1 LSKQNISF
9 LLLCL
14 LLLVAG
20 VLLTETARAQGRVR
34 IPGRG
39 QDEKAK
45 TEEDSVQYGPES
57 TQYIYKDAFKYNRV
71 AYDTLDT
78 LMQFAHRYSRVE
90 QLGNRQQYLGTLGT
104 ASISLFPLIPE
115 VSGATSGLD
124 AYDIYVTKPEEVR
137 YYNTLSPYT
146 QLYITFGG
154 NNRNVVDVSYTR
166 NITPNWNIGASLRSI
181 TADKQTSRIR
191 RGDRRSESYFMDFF
205 TSYQSENERYQ
216 FLGHASRFNHQ
227 VNETGGVFGN
237 LFDDDLLED
246 FFLYQNSE
254 IFLRDFVNHEYR
266 FNYHFYHEYKLND
279 NLQLYHEFD
288 RHHQNVFFLYEPSGG
303 FDIEEGFF
311 KDTLKS
317 EERTSDKIEYD
328 VWDTEIGLKGELAAL
343 FYSVHYRLR
352 APQINYDYSAEVDT
366 SNIELYGG
374 FDLRLDLG
382 EKTFLSGGADYQ
394 STRNYRLETSF
405 VNPILKASY
414 ARSRNLPNYLSLQY
428 RGNHNA
434 WDNDFEPIGMD
445 QIKGSL
451 EYQFPYIYLR
461 PFATL
466 TNVNRPVYY
475 RRYEIEGSRQ
485 AFPVQSS
492 GAAQV
497 LSPGLAFSMDFLKRM
512 HFQGEAIYSLVTG
525 PAAEAFAIPWLY
537 ASGSL
542 YYENSFIDN
551 KITLRLGTD
560 FQLTPSYLSYDYDVA
575 IQQFFTQQQIFGTE
589 ERLLDNFETPLPT
602 EIGYAVLDAFI
613 NLKVRGAIVYLKVPF
628 VNQGF
633 IENGFFATPYYPG
646 QPRVF
651 DLGIKWQFFD

>member
-1 LSKQNISF
+1 MNKHTSF
-9 LLLCL
+9 LPFYL

-20 VLLTETARAQGRVR
+20 ILLTDTARAQGRVR
-34 IPGRG
+34 IPGRE
-39 QDEKAK
+39 QDEKTK

-57 TQYIYKDAFKYNRV
+57 TQFIYKEAFKYNQV

-90 QLGNRQQYLGTLGT
+90 QLGNRRQYLGTLGT
-104 ASISLFPLIPE
+104 ASIPIFPFIPKL
-115 VSGATSGLD
+115 SGATSGLD
-124 AYDIYVTKPEEVR
+124 AYDIYTTEPEEVR
-137 YYNTLSPYT
+137 YYNTLSPFT
-146 QLYITFGG
+146 QLYLTFGG
-154 NNRNVVDVSYTR
+154 NNRNVVDITYTR

-181 TADKQTSRIR
+181 TADKQTGQVR
-191 RGDRRSESYFMDFF
+191 RGDRRTESYFIDFF
-205 TSYQSENERYQ
+205 TSFQSENERYRL
-216 FLGHASRFNHQ
+216 LGHMSRLNHE

-237 LFDDDLLED
+237 LFDDDLLEE
-246 FFLYQNSE
+246 FFRYRNSE

-266 FNYHFYHEYKLND
+266 FNYHIYHEYKLND
-279 NLQLYHEFD
+279 NLQLYHELD
-288 RHHQNVFFLYEPSGG
+288 RHHQNVFFLYEPGSG
-303 FDIEEGFF
+303 FDTESGYF
-311 KDTLKS
+311 KQVLKN

-352 APQINYDYSAEVDT
+352 TPKINYDYSAEIDT
-366 SNIELYGG
+366 ANVELYGG

-382 EKTFLSGGADYQ
+382 GKTYLSGGGDYQ
-394 STRNYRLETSF
+394 STRNYRLETNF

-414 ARSRNLPNYLSLQY
+414 VRSRNLPTYLSQQY

-434 WDNDFEPIGMD
+434 WDNDFDPIGMD
-445 QIKGSL
+445 QINVSL
-451 EYQFPYIYLR
+451 EYPFPHIYLR

-475 RRYEIEGSRQ
+475 RRYDMEGSRQ
-485 AFPVQSS
+485 AYPVQEAG
-492 GAAQV
+492 GAQI
-497 LSPGLAFSMDFLKRM
+497 LSPGLAFSVNFLKRM

-525 PAAEAFAIPWLY
+525 RAAEAFAIPWLY

-542 YYENSFIDN
+542 YYENSFIDD
-551 KITLRLGTD
+551 KVTLRVGTD

-575 IQQFFTQQQIFGTE
+575 TQQFFTQQQVFGTE
-589 ERLLDNFETPLPT
+589 GQLLDNFEAPLPT
-602 EIGYAVLDAFI
+602 EVGYAVLDAFV
-613 NLKVRGAIVYLKVPF
+613 NLKVRGSIVYLKVPF

-633 IENGFFATPYYPG
+633 LENGYFATPFYPG

-651 DLGIKWQFFD
+651 DLGIRWRFFD